1 MPLAG
6 FRKRY
11 GLIGMLLLL
20 LAVVTAVVGL
30 CLGTEVVS
38 LQQLWRILREGGSA
52 GDSVS
57 VIVWQLRLPRMA
69 VAAMVGVLLSVAGVI
84 LQGLLRNDLAD
95 PYTIGVSAG
104 AAMGAA
110 GAVLAGWEA
119 KWHGF
124 GVPLAAFGCAIAVT
138 ALVLAVSR
146 RGGVLRV
153 SVFLLAGIVV
163 GSFTWS
169 IVMLMLTLA
178 GADVGRVLFWLMGS
192 FADAEW
198 TRVRLLLPFV
208 GVGILGLR
216 AMAYSLNAFA
226 LGEESA
232 AHLGCDVEALKRWA
246 VVLAALC
253 TAAAVS
259 VSGIIGFVGLVVP
272 HIARRL
278 FGADHR
284 QLFWSS
290 AVLGAILM
298 VWADTLAR
306 SVARPAELP
315 VGVITALLGAPFFI
329 TLLRRERLV

>member
-1 MPLAG
+1 MPA
-6 FRKRY
+6 RSRTRY
-11 GLIGMLLLL
+11 TAVGVLLFA
-20 LAVVTAVVGL
+20 LAVATAVAAL
-30 CLGTEVVS
+30 CLGSE
-38 LQQLWRILREGGSA
+38 LFLPQQVWRILQGGSA
-52 GDSVS
+52 SSDSAG
-57 VIVWQLRLPRMA
+57 VIVWQLRLPRMTM
-69 VAAMVGVLLSVAGVI
+69 AAMVGVLLSVAGVI

-95 PYTIGVSAG
+95 PYTIGVSSG
-104 AAMGAA
+104 AAMGASA
-110 GAVLAGWEA
+110 AVLAGWEA

-124 GVPLAAFGCAIAVT
+124 GVPLAAFVCAVAATVVV
-138 ALVLAVSR
+138 LVVAR
-146 RGGVLRV
+146 REGVLRV

-163 GSFTWS
+163 GSFMWS
-169 IVMLMLTLA
+169 VVTLMLTLA

-198 TRVRLLLPFV
+198 MRVRLLLPFLV
-208 GVGILGLR
+208 LAIVGLR
-216 AMAYSLNAFA
+216 AMAYGLNAFA

-232 AHLGCDVEALKRWA
+232 AHLGFDVEVLKRA
-246 VVLAALC
+246 AIVLAALC

-284 QLFWSS
+284 QLFWSA
-290 AVLGAILM
+290 AVLGAVLM

-306 SVARPAELP
+306 SIVRPAEIP

-329 TLLRRERLV
+329 ALLRRERLV

>member
-1 MPLAG
+1 MPVG
-6 FRKRY
+6 SRTRY
-11 GLIGMLLLL
+11 KAVGVLLIA
-20 LAVVTAVVGL
+20 LAVVTAVAAL
-30 CLGTEVVS
+30 CLGSEM
-38 LQQLWRILREGGSA
+38 LLPQQVWRILREGGSSS
-52 GDSVS
+52 DSAS

-69 VAAMVGVLLSVAGVI
+69 MAAMVGVLLSVAGVI

-95 PYTIGVSAG
+95 PYTIGVSSG
-104 AAMGAA
+104 AAMGASA
-110 GAVLAGWEA
+110 AVLAGWEA
-119 KWHGF
+119 RWHGF
-124 GVPLAAFGCAIAVT
+124 GVPLAAFVCAIAAT
-138 ALVLAVSR
+138 ALVLAVAR

-163 GSFTWS
+163 GSFMWS
-169 IVMLMLTLA
+169 VVTLMLTLA

-208 GVGILGLR
+208 VLGVVGLR
-216 AMAYSLNAFA
+216 AMAYGLNAFA

-232 AHLGCDVEALKRWA
+232 AHLGFEVETLKRVA
-246 VVLAALC
+246 IVLAALC

-284 QLFWSS
+284 QLFWTA
-290 AVLGAILM
+290 AVLGAVLM

-306 SVARPAELP
+306 SVARPAEIP

>member
-1 MPLAG
+1 
-6 FRKRY
+6 
-11 GLIGMLLLL
+11 MLLLATAAL
-20 LAVVTAVVGL
+20 VTAVTAL
-30 CLGTEVVS
+30 CLGAEHLSPAQVWHI
-38 LQQLWRILREGGSA
+38 LQRGSR
-52 GDSVS
+52 GDDPSS
-57 VIVWQLRLPRMA
+57 VIIWQLRLPRMVLA
-69 VAAMVGVLLSVAGVI
+69 GLVGILLSVAGVT

-95 PYTIGVSAG
+95 PYTIGVSSG
-104 AAMGAA
+104 AAVGASA
-110 GAVLAGWEA
+110 AVLAGWEA

-124 GVPLAAFGCAIAVT
+124 GVPAAGFICALAAT
-138 ALVLAVSR
+138 ALVLMVSR
-146 RGGVLRV
+146 RGGTLRV

-163 GSFTWS
+163 GSFMWS
-169 IVMLMLTLA
+169 VVTLLLTLA

-198 TRVRLLLPFV
+198 TRVRLLLPFTLA
-208 GVGILGLR
+208 GVLGLR
-216 AMAYSLNAFA
+216 AMAYGLNAFA

-232 AHLGCDVEALKRWA
+232 AHLGFDVERLKRWA
-246 VVLAALC
+246 IVLSAMC

-284 QLFWSS
+284 QLYLST
-290 AVLGAILM
+290 ALLGALLM

-306 SVARPAELP
+306 SIARPAEIP

-329 TLLRRERLV
+329 TLLRRERMI

>member
-1 MPLAG
+1 M
-6 FRKRY
+6 
-11 GLIGMLLLL
+11 GLRRHRWVVAVILPV
-20 LAVVTAVVGL
+20 LAVVTAVAAL
-30 CLGTEVVS
+30 CLGSEVLTPQRVWHI
-38 LQQLWRILREGGSA
+38 LQQGVSS

-57 VIVWQLRLPRMA
+57 VIVWELRLPRMTM
-69 VAAMVGVLLSVAGVI
+69 AALVGMLLSVSGVI

-95 PYTIGVSAG
+95 PYTIGVSSG
-104 AAMGAA
+104 AAMGASA
-110 GAVLAGWEA
+110 AVLAGWEA

-124 GVPLAAFGCAIAVT
+124 GVPMAAFVCAIAAT
-138 ALVLAVSR
+138 AVVLTVAR
-146 RGGVLRV
+146 RGGVLQV

-163 GSFTWS
+163 GSFMWS
-169 IVMLMLTLA
+169 GVTLMLTLA

-198 TRVRLLLPFV
+198 TRVRLLVPFALM
-208 GVGILGLR
+208 GVAGLR
-216 AMAYSLNAFA
+216 AMAYGLNAFA

-232 AHLGCDVEALKRWA
+232 AHLGFDVERLKRWA
-246 VVLAALC
+246 IVLAAFS

-284 QLFWSS
+284 QLFLS
-290 AVLGAILM
+290 AAFLGAILM

-306 SVARPAELP
+306 SIARPAEIP

-329 TLLRRERLV
+329 TLLRREKLV

>member
-1 MPLAG
+1 MPEGLG
-6 FRKRY
+6 RRY
-11 GLIGMLLLL
+11 GTVAILLLV
-20 LAVVTAVVGL
+20 LAVVTAVAAL
-30 CLGTEVVS
+30 CLGSE
-38 LQQLWRILREGGSA
+38 LLPPQQVWRILREGEASSDSA
-52 GDSVS
+52 S

-69 VAAMVGVLLSVAGVI
+69 MAAMVGVLLSVAGVI

-95 PYTIGVSAG
+95 PYTIGVSSG
-104 AAMGAA
+104 AAMGASA
-110 GAVLAGWEA
+110 AVLAGWEA
-119 KWHGF
+119 RWHGF
-124 GVPLAAFGCAIAVT
+124 GVPLAAFVCAMAAT
-138 ALVLAVSR
+138 MLVLAVAR

-153 SVFLLAGIVV
+153 PVFLLAGIVV
-163 GSFTWS
+163 GSFMWS
-169 IVMLMLTLA
+169 VVTLLLTLA

-198 TRVRLLLPFV
+198 TRVRLLLPF
-208 GVGILGLR
+208 GVLGVVGLR
-216 AMAYSLNAFA
+216 AMAYGLNAFA

-232 AHLGCDVEALKRWA
+232 AHLGFEVETLKRVA
-246 VVLAALC
+246 IVLAALC

-284 QLFWSS
+284 QLFWS
-290 AVLGAILM
+290 AAILGAVLM

-306 SVARPAELP
+306 SIARPAEIP

-329 TLLRRERLV
+329 ALLRRERLV

>member
-1 MPLAG
+1 MPASLRRRYGVVGTVLLVLAG
-6 FRKRY
+6 
-11 GLIGMLLLL
+11 
-20 LAVVTAVVGL
+20 ATVVAAL
-30 CLGTEVVS
+30 CLGSE
-38 LQQLWRILREGGSA
+38 LLLPQQVWRILQEGADS
-52 GDSVS
+52 GDSAS
-57 VIVWQLRLPRMA
+57 VIVWQLRLPRMTM
-69 VAAMVGVLLSVAGVI
+69 AAMVGMLLSVAGVI

-95 PYTIGVSAG
+95 PYTIGVSSG
-104 AAMGAA
+104 AAMGASA
-110 GAVLAGWEA
+110 AVLAGWEA

-124 GVPLAAFGCAIAVT
+124 GVPLAAFVCAIAAT
-138 ALVLAVSR
+138 ALVLGVAR
-146 RGGVLRV
+146 REGVLRV

-163 GSFTWS
+163 GSFMWS
-169 IVMLMLTLA
+169 VVTLMLTLA

-208 GVGILGLR
+208 ALGMVGLR
-216 AMAYSLNAFA
+216 AMAYGLNAFA

-232 AHLGCDVEALKRWA
+232 AHLGFEVENLKRWA
-246 VVLAALC
+246 IVLAALC

-284 QLFWSS
+284 QLFWTA

-306 SVARPAELP
+306 SIARPAEIP
-315 VGVITALLGAPFFI
+315 VGVITALLGAPFFVA
-329 TLLRRERLV
+329 LLRRERFV